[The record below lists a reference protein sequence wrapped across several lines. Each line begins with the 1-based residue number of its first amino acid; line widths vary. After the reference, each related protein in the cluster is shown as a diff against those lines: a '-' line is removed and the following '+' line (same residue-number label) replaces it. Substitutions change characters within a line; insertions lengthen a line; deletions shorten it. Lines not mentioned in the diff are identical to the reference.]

1 MVDFWVYDVVF
12 LILFS
17 LGVFWFLRNRRE
29 ELSRE
34 GIVFMWRTRFGIKAI
49 DWFAKKFG
57 FIMQKMKWVIV
68 GVGGVLMAV
77 MIWMLGQSTSIYL
90 FHPEITKMF
99 KAPPIAPL
107 IPYFPKLFGM
117 ESIFPPFYFTY
128 FLVAL
133 AIVAI
138 CHEFSHGVFMKLF
151 KVKIKAT
158 GLVFLGPILGA
169 FVEEEKSG
177 FHKKKKLEQ
186 MTVLGAGV
194 FANILVALL
203 FYLLYVLF
211 FFSSFTAS
219 GYIFN
224 SYGLASVPLDSITGL
239 QDVDGLKKVI
249 TADGNYYLDEGLAVQ
264 LANDNGASLIAYTEA
279 PAILA
284 GMKGAI
290 VQADNVKILNAD
302 SLKEFMES
310 QNPGDAVHF
319 VTEDVD
325 GMKEYDIVLDEH
337 PDGSGKGYLG
347 IGHNEA
353 APRGFIQ
360 GVLAKFMGF
369 KESSTYYKT
378 TWDGEFVFFIYHLLW
393 WVMVINLLVALFN
406 MMPLGMLDG
415 GRFFY
420 LAVLGIFGSEK
431 FAKSAYRIATYF
443 ILFMFALMMFFWFIR
458 IV

>member
-1 MVDFWVYDVVF
+1 
-12 LILFS
+12 
-17 LGVFWFLRNRRE
+17 
-29 ELSRE
+29 
-34 GIVFMWRTRFGIKAI
+34 
-49 DWFAKKFG
+49 
-57 FIMQKMKWVIV
+57 
-68 GVGGVLMAV
+68 
-77 MIWMLGQSTSIYL
+77 
-90 FHPEITKMF
+90 
-99 KAPPIAPL
+99 
-107 IPYFPKLFGM
+107 
-117 ESIFPPFYFTY
+117 
-128 FLVAL
+128 
-133 AIVAI
+133 
-138 CHEFSHGVFMKLF
+138 
-151 KVKIKAT
+151 
-158 GLVFLGPILGA
+158 
-169 FVEEEKSG
+169 
-177 FHKKKKLEQ
+177 
-186 MTVLGAGV
+186 
-194 FANILVALL
+194 LVALL

-224 SYGLASVPLDSITGL
+224 SYGLAAVPLDSITGF

-264 LANDNGASLIAYTEA
+264 LASDNGASLIAYTEA

-290 VQADNVKILNAD
+290 VQADDVNILNAD
-302 SLKEFMES
+302 SLREFMES
-310 QNPGDAVHF
+310 KNPGDAVRF

-325 GMKEYDIVLDEH
+325 GMNEYDIVLGEH
-337 PDGSGKGYLG
+337 PDFEGRAYLG
-347 IGHNEA
+347 VGHNEA

-369 KESSTYYKT
+369 KESSTYYKA

-420 LAVLGIFGSEK
+420 LAVFGISGSEK

-458 IV
+458 II